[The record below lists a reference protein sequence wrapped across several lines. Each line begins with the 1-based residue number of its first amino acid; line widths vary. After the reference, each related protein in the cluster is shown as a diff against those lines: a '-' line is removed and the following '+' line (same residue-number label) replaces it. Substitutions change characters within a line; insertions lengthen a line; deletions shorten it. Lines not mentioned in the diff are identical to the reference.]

1 MKKTPIVE
9 EKKEENENVESPS
22 KEETL
27 EKEKKEEKETIV
39 DLDIRLNPDCF
50 STAIKH
56 HPDEDLKV
64 NTNNLINFKFYRILL
79 H

>member
-1 MKKTPIVE
+1 MKKSPIVE
-9 EKKEENENVESPS
+9 EKKEEENVEPS
-22 KEETL
+22 TKETL
-27 EKEKKEEKETIV
+27 EEEKKEEKEILV

-64 NTNNLINFKFYRILL
+64 ILN
-79 H
+79 HFNKY